1 MVTAKWLPQGGGV
14 ISQGPGHLC
23 PLVPCAPTPTGPGW
37 LWAPVHGPGL
47 CSGLSLFL
55 TPLLAW
61 PACLCKTVSLEAA
74 TFLEKWGSSQTG
86 SPQPSWPTARME
98 PTHPASEDIP
108 KLVVETGNTSL
119 ELGAI
124 RAPESYR
131 EGERAR
137 EERPPGLG
145 EAPPLPT
152 AGPRPHRSPSEALG
166 LGHQAS
172 RAKGS
177 GRLSPWLD
185 RAGGP
190 GQDREAQGCQGTPLA
205 PRQGR
210 VQVARHSLKLRAGP
224 GSGARSQTRGSRTE
238 LEVRSRVSRLSS
250 SRKRRKVK

>member
-1 MVTAKWLPQGGGV
+1 MVTAKWLPRGGGV

-23 PLVPCAPTPTGPGW
+23 PLVPCAPTPTGPGG

-55 TPLLAW
+55 TPLLAR

-152 AGPRPHRSPSEALG
+152 AGPRPHRSPSGALG

-177 GRLSPWLD
+177 VG
-185 RAGGP
+185 
-190 GQDREAQGCQGTPLA
+190 
-205 PRQGR
+205 
-210 VQVARHSLKLRAGP
+210 
-224 GSGARSQTRGSRTE
+224 
-238 LEVRSRVSRLSS
+238 
-250 SRKRRKVK
+250 